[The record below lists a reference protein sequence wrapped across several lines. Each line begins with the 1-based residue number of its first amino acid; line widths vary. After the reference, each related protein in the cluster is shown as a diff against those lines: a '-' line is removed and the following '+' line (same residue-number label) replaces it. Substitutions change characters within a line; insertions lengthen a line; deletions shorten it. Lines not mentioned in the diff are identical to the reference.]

1 MWAYFRAIWVVFLGL
16 TLITIQ
22 TVHAQ
27 RPSAI
32 PLPDSAS
39 HYNAALSNICSN
51 DANLAQLRKDPVFK
65 AREEQMN
72 RQIMNA
78 VGELAGDTITVP
90 VVFHIINH
98 DPNSISDGAILN
110 ALQDLNNAFSKS
122 GGYAGGSGVDTKIR
136 FCLAQKDPDGGNTTG
151 ITRTKSFFSTH
162 LNKDNEDARLK
173 KLIQWDPASYINIW
187 FITSIDAEAYA
198 DFSCGT
204 WFRLGVGG
212 YATMPPGGGPLD
224 GIVVTGFGP
233 LLAHE
238 MGHYLGLYHT
248 FEGGCR
254 NIDCETDGDRVCDTP
269 PDASVR
275 PSGGCGSPSNSC
287 SSDTLSAYSNGF
299 FPVDVP
305 DQVSNF
311 MDYGN
316 NACSNQFTQGQAD
329 RMRAAIQTQRAGLL
343 EARCVKPCVENIV
356 AGFSRNNAYP
366 VPGDNITFTN
376 HSAGA
381 ANYEW
386 LLDGVVVSTAAN
398 FSHTFNVAGKFKLT
412 LKAYKTNVCF
422 ATYTDYILVN
432 CGVTA
437 RFYTS
442 KQTIASKEN
451 IYTDTILFKNN
462 SYNGLSYQWLIS
474 NNQGMGEQV
483 ISTATDLN
491 YMFPT
496 PATYNVRLVATNGSC
511 ADTTAIYTV
520 PVLDPTPDGAPFSVS
535 ISCSGQDKVKVN
547 FCLAD
552 YGYAPLPKNTVVNFY
567 DADPRSPGANKL
579 SPAFKLP
586 NEVPGGNCSACFTN
600 TLDFVYRGQERI
612 FIVYNDTG
620 TAVPVVL
627 PNTFFAEKSYA
638 NNFAISPP
646 TRININTSIC
656 EGQSYLGYTKTGVY
670 IDTLVAANGCDN
682 IRTLN
687 LTVKPVYKV
696 TVTTSICEG
705 ENYAGHTASGTY
717 VDVYPAQ
724 NGCDSTRTLHLTV
737 KPVAKPT
744 VSATICEGEDYGGHT
759 TPGTFTDI
767 FTGSNGCDSVRTLHL
782 IVNPKKITT
791 VNHIMCE
798 GNEYLAGGRLQTA
811 TGVYYDTLDTY
822 LGCDSVIVTN
832 LTVNPL
838 PLPDLGKDRG
848 ICIGDTLTLNP
859 GIFSDYLWQDGSKNP
874 DFKTQSVGLY
884 SVTVSNVHGC
894 VASDTMRVLGIDA
907 LPANFLPVDTTL
919 CRGNILKVQVP
930 GYIDYNWSTGDKR
943 WFLDITATGVYRLV
957 VTDRNGCSGSDSV
970 DVVFDNNCII
980 IQIPNAFTPDNN
992 GKNDVF
998 IPFMS
1003 APLPDYHMQVY
1014 NRWGQLLFE
1023 TRDTEKGWDG
1033 DYQSKD
1039 QTAGTYVYVI
1049 TFKDF
1054 DGKYVKK
1061 SGTVIL
1067 VR

>member
-1 MWAYFRAIWVVFLGL
+1 MQGYSQVVGLLFLIFISL
-16 TLITIQ
+16 VSETLR
-22 TVHAQ
+22 AQ
-27 RPSAI
+27 RPS
-32 PLPDSAS
+32 PKPFPDSAS
-39 HYNAALSNICSN
+39 VYNPALSNICNN
-51 DANLAQLRKDPVFK
+51 DMNLFRLRKDPAFK

-78 VGELAGDTITVP
+78 VTQLPGDTITVP
-90 VVFHIINH
+90 VVFHIVNQ
-98 DPNSISDGAILN
+98 DPNSIGDGAILS
-110 ALQDLNNAFSKS
+110 ALQDLNDAFSKS
-122 GGYAGGSGVDTKIR
+122 GAYAASSGVDTKIR

-173 KLIQWDPASYINIW
+173 KLIQWDPSSYINIW
-187 FITSIDAEAYA
+187 LVTSIDAEAYA

-204 WFRLGVGG
+204 WFRLGVAG
-212 YATMPPGGGPLD
+212 YATMPPGGSQLD
-224 GIVVTGFGP
+224 GIVVTGFGV

-248 FEGGCR
+248 FEGGCL
-254 NIDCETDGDRVCDTP
+254 NNNCATDGDRVCDTP
-269 PDASVR
+269 PDGSVR
-275 PSGGCGSPSNSC
+275 SSGGCGSPSNTC
-287 SSDTLSAYSNGF
+287 NSDTLSAYSNGI
-299 FPVDVP
+299 FPIDVP
-305 DQVSNF
+305 DQISNF

-343 EARCVKPCVENIV
+343 EAQCVKPCVENIV

-366 VPGDNITFTN
+366 VPGDNIAFTN
-376 HSAGA
+376 HSTGA

-386 LLDGVVVSTAAN
+386 LIDGVIVSTATN
-398 FSHTFNVAGKFKLT
+398 FSYAFNAVGKYKLT
-412 LKAYKTNVCF
+412 LKAYNTNSCF
-422 ATYTDYILVN
+422 ASYTDYIIVN

-437 RFYTS
+437 RFYAN

-462 SYNGLSYQWLIS
+462 SHNGQSYQWLVS
-474 NNQGMGEQV
+474 NNVGMTEQV
-483 ISTATDLN
+483 ISTAIDLN
-491 YMFPT
+491 YVFPV
-496 PATYNVRLVATNGSC
+496 PGTYNIRLVATNGSC
-511 ADTTAIYTV
+511 SDTTAIYSV

-535 ISCSGQDKVKVN
+535 ISCSNQDKVKVN
-547 FCLAD
+547 FCIAD

-586 NEVPGGNCSACFTN
+586 NAVPGGNCFLCFTH
-600 TLDFVYRGQERI
+600 TVDFVYRGQERI
-612 FIVYNDTG
+612 FLVYNDTG
-620 TAVPVVL
+620 TVVPVAL
-627 PNTFFAEKSYA
+627 PNTFFEEKNYA

-646 TRININTSIC
+646 TRITINTSIC

-670 IDTLVAANGCDN
+670 IDTLVSFNGCDN

-687 LTVKPVYKV
+687 LTVKPVYKA

-705 ENYAGHTASGTY
+705 ENYAGHTSSGTY
-717 VDVYPAQ
+717 VDVYSAA

-737 KPVAKPT
+737 KPLVRT
-744 VSATICEGEDYGGHT
+744 SISYTICEGENYAGHT
-759 TPGTFTDI
+759 RSGTFTDVYM
-767 FTGSNGCDSVRTLHL
+767 GVNGCDSIRTLHL
-782 IVNPKKITT
+782 TVNPKKVTT
-791 VNHIMCE
+791 INHVMCD
-798 GNEYLAGGRLQTA
+798 GNTYLAGGLLQTK
-811 TGVYYDTLDTY
+811 TGIYYDTLNTY

-838 PLPDLGKDRG
+838 PSPDIGKDRG

-859 GIFSDYLWQDGSKNP
+859 GIFSSYLWHDGSTNP
-874 DFKTQSVGLY
+874 EFKTNTVGIY

-894 VASDTMRVLGIDA
+894 VASDTMKVLGIDT
-907 LPANFLPVDTTL
+907 LPANFLPADSSL
-919 CRGNILKVQVP
+919 CRGNTLKVQVP
-930 GYIDYNWSTGDKR
+930 GYINYNWSIGDNR
-943 WFLDITATGVYRLV
+943 WFLDITTSGTYGLR
-957 VTDRNGCSGSDSV
+957 VTDRNGCKGSDSI
-970 DVVFDNNCII
+970 DVVFYNNCII

-998 IPFMS
+998 IPFMP

-1014 NRWGQLLFE
+1014 SRWGQLIFE
-1023 TRDTEKGWDG
+1023 TRDTKKGWDG
-1033 DYQSKD
+1033 YYQSKG
-1039 QTAGTYVYVI
+1039 QPSGTYVYAI
-1049 TFKDF
+1049 TFKDL
-1054 DGKYVKK
+1054 DGRYTKK